1 MALRL
6 YFLFGNVSQIKPIT
20 MRFILLLAVL
30 YLTACSKSEAWDQLR
45 PVNAQ
50 LIKKKADTTITPLKL
65 REDTVF
71 RY

>member
-1 MALRL
+1 
-6 YFLFGNVSQIKPIT
+6 
-20 MRFILLLAVL
+20 MRFILLAIAI
-30 YLTACSKSEAWDQLR
+30 YLTSCTKSEALDEMR

-50 LIKKKADTTITPLKL
+50 LIKKKTDTTITPLKL